1 MMNCM
6 INDAQNTTLASD
18 QSKILSVRLPP
29 QIYASFKIKIA
40 QFGLKP
46 ATFVKYAIISLLMSN
61 QLNFKSP
68 FEAQFAG
75 FLNSLPQQPI
85 KEEDAMRLVNQERKK
100 I

>member
-1 MMNCM
+1 MS
-6 INDAQNTTLASD
+6 NDAQNTTLASD

-29 QIYASFKIKIA
+29 QIYSSLKTKTA

-46 ATFVKYAIISLLMSN
+46 STFIKYAIISMLMNS
-61 QLNFKSP
+61 QFNFKSP
-68 FEAQFAG
+68 FEAQFSG

-85 KEEDAMRLVNQERKK
+85 NEEDSINLVNQERKK